1 MQRTP
6 QEESV
11 VGVAPGWIGSHVATV
26 VAVALLLAAPLL
38 TACGS
43 SASSG
48 GSSGGSG
55 STTPTTATSSPPTA
69 TTFRICDRPA
79 VGSGSDQGTLVCG
92 GCVITASAQCPGA
105 DLSRYALGGQEM
117 QKADFTGANLSGA
130 NLSQTVLS
138 GANLTGAN
146 LTGANLSQ
154 ADLTGANLTGA
165 NLSGATVDGA
175 YWSATICPD
184 GSATDVAGGTCVSG
198 VPSPA

>member
-1 MQRTP
+1 MQGTP
-6 QEESV
+6 REGSV
-11 VGVAPGWIGSHVATV
+11 VGVATGWIGSHVATV
-26 VAVALLLAAPLL
+26 VAVLLLLATPLL

-55 STTPTTATSSPPTA
+55 ATTPTTAASSPPTAA

-79 VGSGSDQGTLVCG
+79 ASSGSDQVRLVCG

-117 QKADFTGANLSGA
+117 QKADFKGANLSGA

-146 LTGANLSQ
+146 LSQ
-154 ADLTGANLTGA
+154 ADLTGADLTGA